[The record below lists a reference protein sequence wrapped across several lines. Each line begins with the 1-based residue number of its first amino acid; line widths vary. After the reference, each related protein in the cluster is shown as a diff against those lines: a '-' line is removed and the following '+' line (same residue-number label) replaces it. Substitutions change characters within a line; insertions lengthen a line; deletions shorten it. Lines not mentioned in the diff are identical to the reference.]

1 MNVTTKENGLP
12 LISVIIPAYNAASTL
27 EAACESVLTQDYGNV
42 ELVVVNDGSLP
53 YQGTPH
59 EVFQYGQEL
68 ENMGLGVPQMTR
80 VFNRLRAMGMDIDPS
95 VYTTEQA
102 KQAILAKL
110 GKGVK

>member
-1 MNVTTKENGLP
+1 MVSHSMEDVART
-12 LISVIIPAYNAASTL
+12 V
-27 EAACESVLTQDYGNV
+27 DR
-42 ELVVVNDGSLP
+42 LVVVNDGSLP